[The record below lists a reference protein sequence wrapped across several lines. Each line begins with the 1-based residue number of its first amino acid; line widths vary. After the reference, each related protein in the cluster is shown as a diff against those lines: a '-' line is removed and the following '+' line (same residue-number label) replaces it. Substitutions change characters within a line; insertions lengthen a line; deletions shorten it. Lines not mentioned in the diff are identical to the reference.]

1 MAPKKAKTKAKT
13 KSKRATASAST
24 LGAQDTA
31 DRLALIEQAKE
42 MRLLIKSEESAF
54 NDFQQ
59 QRERINYFWIVERKN
74 LEERTAQLRN
84 KERERQ
90 EMEEKYQFEIKNY
103 EQRIKHLL
111 HEQHQEINE
120 MKQGELS
127 LQTTQDAHRDTKHE
141 IKSDNR
147 HLQAE
152 GNMSDIAHYQY
163 MKSLKH
169 EQDEKLSNL
178 RHQYERYAKDIQ
190 QKYERKR
197 KVVRDR
203 LEAQRKADTQ
213 QIEERKNLHIGHLM
227 SAHEKAFRE
236 IKNYYNDIT
245 HSNLDLIKSLK
256 EQVADLKKKEA
267 QDEKLMFEVS
277 QENKRMSEPLK
288 RALQDVEALRKRFQ
302 QYQCDKSVLRD
313 TKAELLVLE
322 EQFATCSWEH
332 EVLTQRLLQVGKE
345 YQDLNNAL
353 QNTIYEVQ
361 RKNGFKNLMLEKQ
374 MSALRHTLDH
384 KSAEMHE
391 LLMHAKLDPVIVDR
405 KGQLDNVIQN
415 KQQTRYELEQYST
428 RISAM
433 QKALRQ
439 TVQSKLSEYGLTLDE
454 LGYDIQAAT
463 KKSEIDHR
471 ASISQSTLER
481 SHHED

>member
-90 EMEEKYQFEIKNY
+90 EMEEKYQFEIKVTIWSNSLALSSDSASELWTAHKAFATRAASRDQWNEARY
-103 EQRIKHLL
+103 WCLRVCWECESL
-111 HEQHQEINE
+111 INCFWRLE
-120 MKQGELS
+120 GELS

-197 KVVRDR
+197 KVR
-203 LEAQRKADTQ
+203 
-213 QIEERKNLHIGHLM
+213 
-227 SAHEKAFRE
+227 
-236 IKNYYNDIT
+236 
-245 HSNLDLIKSLK
+245 
-256 EQVADLKKKEA
+256 
-267 QDEKLMFEVS
+267 
-277 QENKRMSEPLK
+277 
-288 RALQDVEALRKRFQ
+288 
-302 QYQCDKSVLRD
+302 
-313 TKAELLVLE
+313 
-322 EQFATCSWEH
+322 
-332 EVLTQRLLQVGKE
+332 RLLQ
-345 YQDLNNAL
+345 
-353 QNTIYEVQ
+353 
-361 RKNGFKNLMLEKQ
+361 
-374 MSALRHTLDH
+374 LRR
-384 KSAEMHE
+384 
-391 LLMHAKLDPVIVDR
+391 V
-405 KGQLDNVIQN
+405 
-415 KQQTRYELEQYST
+415 
-428 RISAM
+428 
-433 QKALRQ
+433 
-439 TVQSKLSEYGLTLDE
+439 
-454 LGYDIQAAT
+454 
-463 KKSEIDHR
+463 
-471 ASISQSTLER
+471 
-481 SHHED
+481 